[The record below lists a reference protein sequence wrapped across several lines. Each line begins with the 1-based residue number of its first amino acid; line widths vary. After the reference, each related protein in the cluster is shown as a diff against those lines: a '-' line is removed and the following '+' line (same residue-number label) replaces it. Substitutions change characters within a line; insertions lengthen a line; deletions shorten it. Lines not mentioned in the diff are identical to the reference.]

1 MMNLLHTTLLLF
13 RMHLARSFFARR
25 TWLCA
30 ALALVPAAIAWTLAR
45 FSTRIGAADI
55 AAHLGWLL
63 MLQTLVPLLALV
75 VGSAVITEEIEDRT
89 ITYLFARPITRASV
103 LLGRWLAALVLLSLM
118 LAAGSALLVWAAS
131 TSHVAHATAIG
142 LAPGDPVGEHGLMG
156 GVAAPLLQA
165 VLLGGAVYSA
175 LFAVAAVFFAHPM
188 IVGLAYS
195 FAIEGLLANLPGKNQ
210 SLTIQYYLR
219 SWIAGYGEPA
229 WNRVEGFASTQFD
242 TPHGAIATL
251 VIVLVAALAL
261 GAWRIE
267 RREFVLTS

>member
-1 MMNLLHTTLLLF
+1 MISLLHTTLLLF
-13 RMHLARSFFARR
+13 RIHLGRSFLTRR
-25 TWLCA
+25 TLLCA
-30 ALALVPAAIAWTLAR
+30 ALALLPAAIAWTLAQ
-45 FSTRIGAADI
+45 FSRRIAAVDI

-63 MLQTLVPLLALV
+63 MLQVLVPLLALI

-89 ITYLFARPITRASV
+89 ITFLLTRPIPRASI
-103 LLGRWLAALVLLSLM
+103 LLGRWLAALVMLSL
-118 LAAGSALLVWAAS
+118 LLTLGSALLVWAAS
-131 TSHVAHATAIG
+131 TSHVTAVG
-142 LAPGDPVGEHGLMG
+142 VSPLSDQAADESLLAG
-156 GVAAPLLQA
+156 GIVAPLLQA
-165 VLLGGAVYSA
+165 ALLGGAVYSA
-175 LFAVAAVFFAHPM
+175 LFAVAGVFFAHPM

-195 FAIEGLLANLPGKNQ
+195 FAIEVLLANLPGKNQ

-242 TPHGAIATL
+242 TPLGAIVTL
-251 VIVLVAALAL
+251 GIVLAAALAL